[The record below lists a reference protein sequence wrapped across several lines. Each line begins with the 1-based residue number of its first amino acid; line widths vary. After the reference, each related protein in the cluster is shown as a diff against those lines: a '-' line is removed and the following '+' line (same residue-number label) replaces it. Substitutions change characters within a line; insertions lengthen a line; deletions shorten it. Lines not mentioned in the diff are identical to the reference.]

1 MSEEREGFARGRDSE
16 PADSTRTLPRSKDHS
31 CVSQGV
37 LRVWQCMG
45 ECTFLNCVLNQY
57 ILRQSLPGFED
68 IL

>member
-1 MSEEREGFARGRDSE
+1 MSEEREGFASGRDSE
-16 PADSTRTLPRSKDHS
+16 PADSTRTLPRSKDRS
-31 CVSQGV
+31 CVHQGV
-37 LRVWQCMG
+37 LRVWQGTG